1 MGHLVPPVHVEGTE
15 DLAAVDAVPLREEAA
30 ELLAARGA
38 ARDAVDLDPVAGG
51 DDRRLLEQRGARVA
65 GEVTQRSGI
74 ASGANA
80 SRSRSANGA
89 VVWSRPAST
98 SVAAR
103 PGEGIPSV
111 DVSQR
116 MGTAVSLVRDP
127 RPVSAGLLRRA

>member
-1 MGHLVPPVHVEGTE
+1 VHVEGTE

-65 GEVTQRSGI
+65 AEVTQRSGI

-98 SVAAR
+98 SDAAR
-103 PGEGIPSV
+103 RGDGAPSV
-111 DVSQR
+111 DVSQS
-116 MGTAVSLVRDP
+116 MGTAVSFVRDA
-127 RPVSAGLLRRA
+127 RPMPAGLLRRA